1 MRFYKLCLLVLVFS
15 FLVSTVALAEEIP
28 SQEEVMEIKKL
39 RLSKTE
45 KEKVRF
51 FYLLGGAGYARYD
64 STMGALDANHNPLK
78 SNYVDGFAVNLLGG
92 WQVNK
97 YFAMEAGVDYI
108 QVEYISLNFKYTILA
123 QPYIEIDKSWSI
135 MPKVGV
141 GFALI
146 GMFTEVVHTDS
157 PAQGGFGFD
166 FYGVV
171 GLRGNYKKLIFGV
184 SYEHNVI
191 GSTNNFM
198 VTAEAG
204 VKF

>member
-51 FYLLGGAGYARYD
+51 FYLLGGAGYACYNPILSYGCVDRRYKD
-64 STMGALDANHNPLK
+64 
-78 SNYVDGFAVNLLGG
+78 YVDGFAVSLLGG

-141 GFALI
+141 GFLI
-146 GMFTEVVHTDS
+146 LGVLSQVVESEYATQ
-157 PAQGGFGFD
+157 PVGFD
-166 FYGVV
+166 VYGVI
-171 GLRGNYKKLIFGV
+171 GLRANYKKFMFGL
-184 SYEHNVI
+184 SYEHNLF
-191 GSTNNFM
+191 GQTNTFM
-198 VTAEAG
+198 ALTEVG

>member
-51 FYLLGGAGYARYD
+51 FYLLGGAGYACYNPILSYGCVDRRYKD
-64 STMGALDANHNPLK
+64 
-78 SNYVDGFAVNLLGG
+78 YVDGFAVSLLGG

-171 GLRGNYKKLIFGV
+171 GLRANYKKLIFGV